1 MAKLRE
7 ADEFGKGLQVRQQ
20 MFYATLSL
28 EVYRANPD
36 GLDVLA
42 IERTAQETHTPFKH
56 VDGTYL
62 YLSFGHLDGY
72 SALYYTYMWSLVIAK
87 DLFTRF
93 AAEGLPAPV
102 ASAAYRDAV
111 LAPGGSAP
119 AADLV
124 RNFLG
129 REYTFDA
136 YKAWLDS

>member
-1 MAKLRE
+1 
-7 ADEFGKGLQVRQQ
+7 
-20 MFYATLSL
+20 
-28 EVYRANPD
+28 
-36 GLDVLA
+36 
-42 IERTAQETHTPFKH
+42 
-56 VDGTYL
+56 
-62 YLSFGHLDGY
+62 
-72 SALYYTYMWSLVIAK
+72 VIAK

-102 ASAAYRDAV
+102 ASVAYRDAV

-129 REYTFDA
+129 RDYTFDA